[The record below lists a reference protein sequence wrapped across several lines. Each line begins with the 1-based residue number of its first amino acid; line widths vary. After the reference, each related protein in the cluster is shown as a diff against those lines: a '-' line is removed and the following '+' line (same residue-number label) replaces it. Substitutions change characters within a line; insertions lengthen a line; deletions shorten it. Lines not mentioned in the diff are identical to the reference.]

1 MSGCFLTDPTFWQ
14 IVGSIATAGA
24 LIFTMWQNRYIKE
37 QTAAAIKSYEYNCGW
52 QEKEKATELAKF
64 YADQMMPKIGYIN
77 VVSAVYRDL
86 LVEIK
91 DDEMSRFTLS
101 ELQSLTSK
109 NIYEGIHERIQKCDI
124 ERFQLARTFLPTNMK
139 AEFTEAED
147 ISIALYAVE
156 FEFISSQLLNE
167 LEYFSMCFTSGVA
180 DETIVY
186 QSLHQTFFSTIK
198 MLYYK
203 IAVQNNVT
211 KDKYYTHTI
220 KLYKQWRDRDKQNE
234 RQQAAA
240 EEQMTTVHTAI
251 KK

>member
-14 IVGSIATAGA
+14 TVGSIATAGA
-24 LIFTMWQNRYIKE
+24 LIFTMWQNRYIKA

-64 YADQMMPKIGYIN
+64 YADQMMPKIIYIN

-109 NIYEGIHERIQKCDI
+109 DIYKGINERIQNCSVK
-124 ERFQLARTFLPTNMK
+124 RFQLARTFLPESMRTQFLESEN
-139 AEFTEAED
+139 TD
-147 ISIALYAVE
+147 ISLYVME
-156 FEFISSQLLNE
+156 FRNVSSQLLNE

-198 MLYYK
+198 MLYFK
-203 IAVQNNVT
+203 IAAPNDVT

-220 KLYKQWRDRDKQNE
+220 KLYKLWRDRDKQNE
-234 RQQAAA
+234 RKQMEA
-240 EEQMTTVHTAI
+240 EEQMTTVHTSI

>member
-1 MSGCFLTDPTFWQ
+1 MSGCFLTNPTFWQ
-14 IVGSIATAGA
+14 TVGSIATAGA
-24 LIFTMWQNRYIKE
+24 LIFTMWQNRYIKA

-52 QEKEKATELAKF
+52 QEKEKAAELAKF
-64 YADQMMPKIGYIN
+64 YADQMMPKIAYIN
-77 VVSAVYRDL
+77 AISAVYRDL
-86 LVEIK
+86 LVDIK

-109 NIYEGIHERIQKCDI
+109 NIYEQIYDRIQKCGI
-124 ERFQLARTFLPTNMK
+124 ERFQLARTFLPSNMK
-139 AEFTEAED
+139 AEFVKSED
-147 ISIALYAVE
+147 VSTTLYAME
-156 FEFISSQLLNE
+156 FAFVSSQLLNE

-203 IAVQNNVT
+203 IAAPNDVT

-220 KLYKQWRDRDKQNE
+220 KLYKLWRDRDKQNE
-234 RQQAAA
+234 RKQIEA

>member
-1 MSGCFLTDPTFWQ
+1 
-14 IVGSIATAGA
+14 
-24 LIFTMWQNRYIKE
+24 
-37 QTAAAIKSYEYNCGW
+37 
-52 QEKEKATELAKF
+52 
-64 YADQMMPKIGYIN
+64 
-77 VVSAVYRDL
+77 
-86 LVEIK
+86 
-91 DDEMSRFTLS
+91 
-101 ELQSLTSK
+101 
-109 NIYEGIHERIQKCDI
+109 
-124 ERFQLARTFLPTNMK
+124 
-139 AEFTEAED
+139 
-147 ISIALYAVE
+147 
-156 FEFISSQLLNE
+156 
-167 LEYFSMCFTSGVA
+167 MCFTSGVA